1 VERLIPPPRQLR
13 LLRSRLGGIIRDI
26 PARSPAKPSSRLERP
41 LARAERPLKIRDRR
55 SAPTLFKLY

>member
-1 VERLIPPPRQLR
+1 LR